1 VADVEL
7 AHAAAARV
15 STARRAPRMR
25 WLGEVFMFSTMRRP
39 STGDVGR
46 EMLVSHPKVVAS
58 HDTCRMCVPQVLA
71 TLMR

>member
-1 VADVEL
+1 
-7 AHAAAARV
+7 
-15 STARRAPRMR
+15 
-25 WLGEVFMFSTMRRP
+25 MFSTMRRP